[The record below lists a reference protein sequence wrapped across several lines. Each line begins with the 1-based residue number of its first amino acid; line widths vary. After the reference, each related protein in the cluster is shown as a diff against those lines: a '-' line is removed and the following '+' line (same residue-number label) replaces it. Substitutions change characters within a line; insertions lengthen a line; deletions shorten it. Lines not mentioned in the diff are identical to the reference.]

1 MDNGMLDIKD
11 FLFEEIERD
20 TIYLQDVISVTENKA
35 LIEITR
41 RLMGEILQDF
51 VKLLKREENYKPY
64 RFSAA
69 SGCFYWCDERDEVL
83 DKEVLDIKVPEKKK
97 KVFTPP
103 TLEEVEAYVVE
114 KNLPVSAKEFW
125 EYFEAG
131 NWKDAKGNQVK
142 NWKQKIL
149 TWSHYRKDNQ
159 ETKDEEFFKV
169 EW

>member
-1 MDNGMLDIKD
+1 MDELEGIVKRIM
-11 FLFEEIERD
+11 IE
-20 TIYLQDVISVTENKA
+20 TLQDVIKSLKA
-35 LIEITR
+35 H
-41 RLMGEILQDF
+41 
-51 VKLLKREENYKPY
+51 
-64 RFSAA
+64 
-69 SGCFYWCDERDEVL
+69 EV
-83 DKEVLDIKVPEKKK
+83 DKVLTDRAPEKKK
-97 KVFTPP
+97 KVFTSP
-103 TLEEVEAYVVE
+103 TLEEVKTYVVE